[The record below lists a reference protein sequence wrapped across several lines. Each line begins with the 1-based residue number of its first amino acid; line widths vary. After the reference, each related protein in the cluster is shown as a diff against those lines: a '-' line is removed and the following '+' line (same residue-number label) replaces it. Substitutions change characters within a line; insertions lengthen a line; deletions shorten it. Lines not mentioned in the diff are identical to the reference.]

1 MKRPARTA
9 DEAGYLR
16 ERFAVK
22 ARRGLWVEGPKRN
35 KWSYLPK
42 PKPRVQAPL
51 LQVALIV

>member
-1 MKRPARTA
+1 VKRPARTA